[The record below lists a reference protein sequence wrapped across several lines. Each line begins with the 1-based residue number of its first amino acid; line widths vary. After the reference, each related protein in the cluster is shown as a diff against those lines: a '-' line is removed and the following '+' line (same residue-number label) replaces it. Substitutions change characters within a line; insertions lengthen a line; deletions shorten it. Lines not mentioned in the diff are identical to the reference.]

1 MFFLC
6 SFVAYPV
13 LADEAVQARGE
24 VNVRLG
30 DERSITMTEIWAP
43 IAQDNEAVLY
53 GDVRVMGDDADNREG
68 NIGVGYRKIVDD
80 PVLGNGIAGVHG
92 WVDRRLS
99 ARGNTFY
106 QATAGVEWLGD
117 DIDLRGNVYVPLSGG
132 EEYAT
137 PNVGASAPY
146 MAGTGIYVDT
156 VGQVVEEAQ
165 TGVDIEAGT
174 NVSMLDDYTDSAR
187 IYAGVYAFDGAN
199 TDKVAGFRTRLAV
212 DVTENV
218 QVGARF
224 QNDHERG
231 PQGFVEATLRFPF
244 DQKKSYRKEGLR
256 ARLDESPERD
266 IDIVTA
272 EGVDTGIG
280 KPVLNAAT
288 GVEQE
293 VIHVNNTAAAGG
305 DGSAEHPY
313 NTLAAAE
320 SAASEYS
327 IIYVHRG
334 TGGPTGQNNGIIL
347 NKTGQQLI
355 GSGTDFIWDAGKFQI
370 GNSRQSRPDA
380 LVIKSA
386 GSAPMITNAAGLT
399 GITLAADKTVVAG
412 VTVDGAGLYGIHAL
426 NDTGETWES
435 VEIRDVE
442 VRNSSYTGVRIEVPS
457 AGSRINNVTA
467 DGIRTTGN
475 ASHPDSDG
483 IWVKADYGGE
493 IGNASVRDVY
503 ATGNLWGVYMSA
515 RGDGGRIETAFLED
529 IQADGNN
536 RTGVQIDSRDQG
548 IIENLSLQN
557 VRASSN
563 IDQGVRV
570 YTRTNGQIGNL
581 SLQDITTTGNTSY
594 GTEVYAETNALIDSV
609 SLQDITSTGNAANGV
624 YVFARTGGQI
634 AQTSLQDVT
643 STNNIGYG
651 VYVNATNAGSV
662 LNNLTASNITA
673 NTNTLSG
680 VLVSSSSSGSMT
692 NLDINNI
699 TTTGNTQYG
708 TYFSSS
714 GTGSVLSNLTADDI
728 TTTGNGLHGTYVV
741 ASAAGS
747 LSNASLSNIT
757 TSGNTQHGIQVYANG
772 VGSSLNNLTLDGL
785 TTSGNTQHGMYVLS
799 STSGS
804 LSNLT
809 LNDITASTNTL
820 SGLYILASVGTI
832 TGVDLDNI
840 TATGNTQQ
848 GVHLYG
854 NGVGGSLSNVTANT
868 ITTTGNTQRGLY
880 IQGASSGVVN
890 NMTIQDVTA
899 TGNAASGFH
908 VHGATTSN
916 MTGVTLQDIIATGNS
931 QYGGYVQATGNSNVT
946 SVILNAITATGNT
959 LNGVF
964 VDDDTT
970 GTYNVDMG
978 GGVLGGTGGSS
989 IHSNTG
995 TDLRVDLDGGALK
1008 AENNWWG
1015 DPAGLQPARRTL
1027 DAASTVDSTP
1037 FLGAAP

>member
-13 LADEAVQARGE
+13 LADDAVRARAE

-272 EGVDTGIG
+272 EGVDSGIG

-515 RGDGGRIETAFLED
+515 RYGGRIETAFLED

-563 IDQGVRV
+563 INQGVRV

-680 VLVSSSSSGSMT
+680 VLVSASSSGSMT
-692 NLDINNI
+692 GVDINNI
-699 TTTGNTQYG
+699 TAT
-708 TYFSSS
+708 
-714 GTGSVLSNLTADDI
+714 
-728 TTTGNGLHGTYVV
+728 
-741 ASAAGS
+741 
-747 LSNASLSNIT
+747 
-757 TSGNTQHGIQVYANG
+757 
-772 VGSSLNNLTLDGL
+772 
-785 TTSGNTQHGMYVLS
+785 GNTQHGMYVLS

>member
-43 IAQDNEAVLY
+43 IAQDNDAVLY
-53 GDVRVMGDDADNREG
+53 GDVRFMGDDADNREG
-68 NIGVGYRKIVDD
+68 NIGIGYRKIVDD

-106 QATAGVEWLGD
+106 QATGGVEWLGD

-272 EGVDTGIG
+272 EGVDSGIG
-280 KPVLNAAT
+280 KPALNTVT
-288 GVEQE
+288 GVEQQ
-293 VIHVNNTAAAGG
+293 VIHVDNTAAAGG

-320 SAASEYS
+320 SVASEYS

-334 TGGPTGQNNGIIL
+334 TGGPTGQSNGITL

-355 GSGTDFIWDAGKFQI
+355 GSGTDFIWDAGRFQI
-370 GNSRQSRPDA
+370 GDSRQSRPDA
-380 LVIKSA
+380 LVIKPA
-386 GSAPMITNAAGLT
+386 GAAPMITNAAGLT
-399 GITLAADKTVVAG
+399 GVTLAADKTVVAG
-412 VTVDGAGLYGIHAL
+412 ITVDGAGLHGIHAL
-426 NDTGETWES
+426 NDTGETWEH

-442 VRNSSYTGVRIEVPS
+442 TRNNGYTGVRVETTS
-457 AGSRINNVTA
+457 AGSRISNATVA
-467 DGIRTTGN
+467 GILTTGN
-475 ASHPDSDG
+475 ALPDADG
-483 IWVKADYGGE
+483 VWVKADYGGE
-493 IGNASVRDVY
+493 IGDVSVRDVY
-503 ATGNLWGVYMSA
+503 ATGNTWGVYMSA
-515 RGDGGRIETAFLED
+515 RYGGRIETAFLED
-529 IQADGNN
+529 IQTDGNN
-536 RTGVQIDSRDQG
+536 RTGVQIDTRYQG
-548 IIENLSLQN
+548 IIDNLSLQN

-563 IDQGVRV
+563 TEQGVRV
-570 YTRTNGQIGNL
+570 FARNEGQIGNL

-594 GTEVYAETNALIDSV
+594 GTEVYAETDGEIDNV
-609 SLQDITSTGNAANGV
+609 SLQDIAATGNAANGV

-651 VYVNATNAGSV
+651 VYVNATNAGSSI
-662 LNNLTASNITA
+662 NNLTANNITA

-757 TSGNTQHGIQVYANG
+757 TSGNTQHGIQLYANG

-809 LNDITASTNTL
+809 LNDIATSTNTQ

-848 GVHLYG
+848 GVYLRSD
-854 NGVGGSLSNVTANT
+854 GVGATFSDVTADT
-868 ITTTGNTQRGLY
+868 ITSTGNAQSGLYIHAASSGVINNMMVQDATTTGN
-880 IQGASSGVVN
+880 AK
-890 NMTIQDVTA
+890 
-899 TGNAASGFH
+899 GFH

-978 GGVLGGTGGSS
+978 GGALGGTGGSS

-995 TDLRVDLDGGALK
+995 TDLRVDLDGLQLK